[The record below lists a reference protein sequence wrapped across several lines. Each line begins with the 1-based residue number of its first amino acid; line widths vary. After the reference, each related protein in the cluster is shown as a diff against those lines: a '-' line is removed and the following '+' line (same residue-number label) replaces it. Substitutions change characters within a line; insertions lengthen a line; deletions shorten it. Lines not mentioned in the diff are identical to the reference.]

1 MDVFTF
7 GKMEAQSKDLAGI
20 ILQLVQFLEKVEA
33 NTVSFMC
40 QSVARI
46 SCLFSYL
53 VSLQK
58 QSGCFNHSMV
68 TLVADKLK
76 KHW

>member
-1 MDVFTF
+1 
-7 GKMEAQSKDLAGI
+7 MEHH
-20 ILQLVQFLEKVEA
+20 
-33 NTVSFMC
+33 T
-40 QSVARI
+40 
-46 SCLFSYL
+46 
-53 VSLQK
+53 LQK